1 MCDLITI
8 SLIVWGLFSVGLF
21 LVLCCLLGE
30 VSLAFAVNSLVVLN
44 SLTFCLSGKLL
55 ISLSNLNKSLAG
67 QSVLGCSFFPLLT
80 LNISCLDDVL
90 EITNV

>member
-21 LVLCCLLGE
+21 LVLCFMLGE
-30 VSLAFAVNSLVVLN
+30 ISLAFAVNSLVVLN

-55 ISLSNLNKSLAG
+55 ISLSNLNKSFWVEY
-67 QSVLGCSFFPLLT
+67 SW
-80 LNISCLDDVL
+80 
-90 EITNV
+90 